1 MRYRALDANL
11 DMTFGRGSLNF
22 LTNSPDAVA
31 QSVLTRLKLSTGDWY
46 LDQTAGT
53 PWQTQVLGMHTQ
65 NTYDLAIR
73 TRILNTTGV
82 TGIVDGSYSSKRDP
96 VTRRLS
102 VSCVINTI
110 YGQTPLPE
118 VTL

>member
-1 MRYRALDANL
+1 MRYRALDSNL
-11 DMTFGRGSLNF
+11 DMTFGKGALNF
-22 LTNSPDAVA
+22 LVDSPAAVA
-31 QSVLTRLKLSTGDWY
+31 QSVLTRLKLSTGEWF

-53 PWQTQVLGMHTQ
+53 PWSTQVLGTNTQ

-82 TGIVDGSYSSKRDP
+82 TGIVNGSYSSTRDP

-102 VSCVINTI
+102 VSCVLNTV
-110 YGQTPLPE
+110 YGQVPLPE
-118 VTL
+118 VTI